1 MSRTVLLEC
10 CMFIHNLYKTDHGL
24 KYYVCKDFGLIPLN
38 WSENRIKTLYNH
50 NYYLEILSFIQI
62 NNQNSRDFNGL
73 IWILLSEAAIHWQP
87 SKEEFWKKSSTIHGK
102 APVLEFL
109 FFSFILTFQKRESSR
124 GIFSRRVSAKTF

>member
-1 MSRTVLLEC
+1 
-10 CMFIHNLYKTDHGL
+10 MFIHNLYKTDHGL

-87 SKEEFWKKSSTIHGK
+87 SKEEFWKKIAHFTEKH
-102 APVLEFL
+102 LC
-109 FFSFILTFQKRESSR
+109 
-124 GIFSRRVSAKTF
+124 